1 MAGADGQENQSEAT
15 SRREEFAIEA
25 IRKIVRQKA
34 GNQQSHGKSTVT
46 LHWRAGVL
54 ELVTV
59 GDEANYK

>member
-1 MAGADGQENQSEAT
+1 MAAADGNESQFEAT
-15 SRREEFAIEA
+15 TRREEFALEA

-34 GNQQSHGKSTVT
+34 GNKDSHGKSSVT